1 MEYIRYIDRE
11 EIEERY
17 NVNPVDEMPQDLR
30 TESEIRA
37 AARSGIALRYKLGD
51 GEYRIYRVAF
61 SRRGYIT
68 AVNSWGGVMQDWAGY
83 FALGDPTADAAKW
96 EVEFATEK
104 ARRTRR

>member
-37 AARSGIALRYKLGD
+37 AAQSGIALRYKLG
-51 GEYRIYRVAF
+51 GGKYRIYRVAF
-61 SRRGYIT
+61 SRRGYVT
-68 AVNSWGGVMQDWAGY
+68 AVNGWGRIIQDWAGY
-83 FALGDPTADAAKW
+83 FSCADTIADAAVW
-96 EVEFATEK
+96 GAEQAAEE
-104 ARRTRR
+104 ARRERK